1 MLNNT
6 VPYWTM
12 PTEYLE
18 QMRIEIVEMLFVINY
33 LTELSDKDCRKLTLM
48 LQELKASV
56 ENQLRYRKHIDGV

>member
-1 MLNNT
+1 
-6 VPYWTM
+6 M